1 MLNVDGWTELLVPWR
16 NKTKTDKSKTDK
28 LNIDTDS
35 CIHMRLGWPSPPLA
49 PWSKW
54 IKSNT
59 DIEKNRKKTK
69 VNWFQTTNK
78 RPVIE
83 EQQRAKAWQHCGWY
97 SDEEKRHRSSKC
109 LDRPLTL
116 PFSAIAFAPRWS
128 SWITVGS
135 SRRKPN
141 SLAILRGGT
150 FFGPCAVRK
159 WDFNDYDT
167 LGRVFGERGTFL
179 GVDSARTRME
189 RWREEMGELQVAF
202 IKTRMRLTAGG
213 CGFSRVE
220 KITMSECFLSLRR
233 ISPWCRLNHQCS
245 DLWLF
250 RNH

>member
-1 MLNVDGWTELLVPWR
+1 MNWTISAVKKQNENWQIENR
-16 NKTKTDKSKTDK
+16 QTD
-28 LNIDTDS
+28 IETDS
-35 CIHMRLGWPSPPLA
+35 CIHMRLVWPSPPLA

-54 IKSNT
+54 MKSNT

-69 VNWFQTTNK
+69 VNWFQATNK

-109 LDRPLTL
+109 LDRPLKL

-167 LGRVFGERGTFL
+167 LGMRRKVPLSPNPR
-179 GVDSARTRME
+179 
-189 RWREEMGELQVAF
+189 GELFWAWTARARVWS
-202 IKTRMRLTAGG
+202 AGG
-213 CGFSRVE
+213 RRWVNCKLRLLKQGCAWRRAAVG
-220 KITMSECFLSLRR
+220 LAALRR
-233 ISPWCRLNHQCS
+233 S
-245 DLWLF
+245 LWVNVF
-250 RNH
+250 